1 MPTWSLG
8 PAVAVPVTVLP
19 ALAVPLLGPP
29 PGRLQPPR
37 PPTPRL
43 SLAPACRRRCSR
55 AAGERAAGSQAGGL
69 ARLTRSRPF
78 ADYVYFENSSSNPYL
93 IRRIEELNKVACGPV
108 PAGGRGCP
116 SPESPSLRV
125 PGRVLGEGLGWMV
138 PAEE

>member
-1 MPTWSLG
+1 MVSGAGCSSACDRPSRPGGTALGAPSG
-8 PAVAVPVTVLP
+8 PAAAP
-19 ALAVPLLGPP
+19 AAPHH
-29 PGRLQPPR
+29 
-37 PPTPRL
+37 PRL
-43 SLAPACRRRCSR
+43 SLAPACHRRCSQ
-55 AAGERAAGSQAGGL
+55 AAGERGAGSQAGGL